1 MGVLS
6 QIRGQIIK
14 SAEIKL
20 GLNGDA
26 KAVAFPKTFGAGKG
40 SLLFMHNAD
49 GSRTWFSKSNLYE
62 MLARDGFD
70 IEEMPHGEYMT
81 LKLSITR
88 SQMEEL
94 IKSLRRNKSGAQ
106 KRKSKI

>member
-26 KAVAFPKTFGAGKG
+26 KAVAFTKTFGTTDG
-40 SLLFMHNAD
+40 SLLFVRNFD
-49 GSRTWFSKSNLYE
+49 GSRSWFSKSNLRD
-62 MLARDGFD
+62 LLTGDGFD